1 VTLPGVSATLTGGA
15 SDTLELADF
24 FESATLVAFT
34 VTVWAFVMETGAVY
48 KPIAEILPIVG
59 LSDQVTA
66 GFEAFATVAVNI
78 CVCAGASVALPG
90 IRATLTGTTTLK
102 ILEAIELLSEAL
114 IAIALT
120 VPESVRAIGP
130 EYGWEASDG
139 ELPSMV

>member
-1 VTLPGVSATLTGGA
+1 MVMTP
-15 SDTLELADF
+15 DADLVG
-24 FESATLVAFT
+24 SATLVAVM
-34 VTVWAFVMETGAVY
+34 VTVLGYGTVAGAVY
-48 KPIAEILPIVG
+48 RPAAEMLPTAG

-90 IRATLTGTTTLK
+90 IRASVIGATTLK
-102 ILEAIELLSEAL
+102 SLEAIELLSEAL